1 MNTRGAERQ
10 SLRQELKAA
19 QDQLDML
26 KAIQKQMLY
35 GPGTSPKSRPDSF
48 ISMTSS
54 ISETGEAT
62 DSEQTE
68 DGECRSLWM
77 PQTTSSTSRKALK
90 RALALFFDDVT

>member
-1 MNTRGAERQ
+1 MNTCLQTVMNTRGAERQ

-26 KAIQKQMLY
+26 KAIQKQMLF

-68 DGECRSLWM
+68 DGECRSL
-77 PQTTSSTSRKALK
+77 
-90 RALALFFDDVT
+90 